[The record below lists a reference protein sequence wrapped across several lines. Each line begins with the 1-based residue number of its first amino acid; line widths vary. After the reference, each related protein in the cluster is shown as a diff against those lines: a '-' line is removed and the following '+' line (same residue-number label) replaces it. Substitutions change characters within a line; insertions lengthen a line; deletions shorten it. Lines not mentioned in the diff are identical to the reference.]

1 MYSNRVKCFIMQTTI
16 EAINLTKYYG
26 ATCAVRELNFSINSG
41 EVVGFLGPNGAGKST
56 TMKLLTGFMA
66 PSSGHLTIAGFN
78 PLTQRLQA
86 QHKIGYL
93 PEHVPLYDEMTIS
106 EYLYFIGCM
115 RNMGRSALVF
125 AQDKYLEI
133 CGLSERRTQI
143 IGELSKGYRQRVG
156 LAQALLN
163 DPSILILDEPT
174 TGLDPNQILDL
185 RELIKELGQR
195 RTVLLSTH
203 ILSEVEATCSRVLI
217 IDNGTLSAD
226 GPVDELLDEAQGGRT
241 LWVSFGPGGVKLTS
255 EQLLDRLQKLNFVS
269 RARFRFSENEIHS
282 FELLVT
288 GDPRGDIFAFAVEQQ
303 LTLLELSV
311 AQSDLEAVFRQLT
324 NTPQSSIKTPNPATA
339 E

>member
-1 MYSNRVKCFIMQTTI
+1 MQTTI

-26 ATCAVRELNFSINSG
+26 STCAVRELTFSVSSG

-66 PSSGHLTIAGFN
+66 PSSGQLSIAGFN

-86 QHKIGYL
+86 QHAIGYL

-125 AQDKYLEI
+125 AQEKYIEL
-133 CGLSERRTQI
+133 CGLTERKNQLI
-143 IGELSKGYRQRVG
+143 NELSKGYRQRVG

-174 TGLDPNQILDL
+174 TGLDPNQILGL
-185 RELIKELGQR
+185 RELIKELGRQ
-195 RTVLLSTH
+195 RTVILSTH

-217 IDNGTLSAD
+217 IDKGTLAAD
-226 GPVDELLDEAQGGRT
+226 GPVDGLLQQAHGGRT
-241 LWVSFGPGGVKLTS
+241 LWVCFGPGGVELTS
-255 EQLLDRLQKLNFVS
+255 DQLQERLLNLSFVQK
-269 RARFRFSENEIHS
+269 ARLRFSEGKAHS
-282 FELLVT
+282 FELLVS
-288 GDPRGDIFAFAVEQQ
+288 GDPRADIFSFAVEQQ
-303 LTLLELSV
+303 ITLLELSI
-311 AQSDLEAVFRQLT
+311 AQSDLEALFRQLT
-324 NTPQSSIKTPNPATA
+324 GGNSTSSESSNLTSASV